1 MLRETYN
8 SNELDEF
15 QAGYTDQLPGG
26 RQWFAQH
33 VSHITQAQQVSTDYI
48 QFDMEV
54 HLFISKYDIL
64 LTFVTLGEW

>member
-1 MLRETYN
+1 MLREKYN
-8 SNELDEF
+8 SNQLEEVE
-15 QAGYTDQLPGG
+15 AGNTDQLPGG

-33 VSHITQAQQVSTDYI
+33 ISHITQQVSTDYI